1 MTLEIHN
8 KPIQKKRY
16 AILAVGM
23 LALVA
28 ADFLLAP
35 TTDPYASR
43 GNGYAHRTP
52 GIGSEKPDYNA
63 LRGYRRVVFNFRHW
77 LYWWTPK
84 ASASGSG
91 LRSFLASDGNS
102 ALHNL
107 IGHFC
112 ISFLLTLLAI
122 WYVPRAWLV
131 IAFGTF
137 MNVFHEYIAEGQYVD
152 PSFVDLWLDQL
163 GLFLATVMFLCIRRS
178 ILGRPLGQPNDAVN
192 TGKPSSNHG
201 MSADQEG
208 PRPFRSRPSL
218 ASYPRRQKDD

>member
-1 MTLEIHN
+1 MMILEMQK
-8 KPIQKKRY
+8 KPRQRKRY

-35 TTDPYASR
+35 MTDPHSAG

-52 GIGSEKPDYNA
+52 GIDRESPDYDA

-84 ASASGSG
+84 ASVSGSG
-91 LRSFLASDGNS
+91 LRSLLASDGNS
-102 ALHNL
+102 ARHNL
-107 IGHFC
+107 VGHFGV
-112 ISFLLTLLAI
+112 SFVLALLAI
-122 WYVPRAWLV
+122 AYVPRAGFV
-131 IAFGTF
+131 IALGTF

-163 GLFLATVMFLCIRRS
+163 GLFLATVLFLCYRRS
-178 ILGRPLGQPNDAVN
+178 VP
-192 TGKPSSNHG
+192 
-201 MSADQEG
+201 
-208 PRPFRSRPSL
+208 PRTSWTIE
-218 ASYPRRQKDD
+218 

>member
-1 MTLEIHN
+1 MTIEIHN
-8 KPIQKKRY
+8 EPIQKKRY

-23 LALVA
+23 LTLVA

-35 TTDPYASR
+35 MTDPLAAR

-52 GIGSEKPDYNA
+52 GIGREKPEYNA

-84 ASASGSG
+84 TSVSGSR
-91 LRSFLASDGNS
+91 LRSFLAGDGNS

-107 IGHFC
+107 VGHLFV
-112 ISFLLTLLAI
+112 IFMLALLAI
-122 WYVPRAWLV
+122 WYVPRAGLV

-163 GLFLATVMFLCIRRS
+163 GLFLATVLFLCVRWG
-178 ILGRPLGQPNDAVN
+178 ILRGPPARVIPNV
-192 TGKPSSNHG
+192 
-201 MSADQEG
+201 
-208 PRPFRSRPSL
+208 R
-218 ASYPRRQKDD
+218 